1 MSDSKTV
8 PYWTVFVARA
18 LVALAIAVAITFSAD
33 HSAQFGLLTFGL
45 FALLSG
51 AVTVAGALLAL
62 PKGIER
68 TLFVAQGIFSVLVGA
83 LALATQSA
91 GLAFF
96 LFLVSAWGA
105 LTGFLEIYLG
115 LRKRSHNSHGKD
127 WVFAGAIT
135 AILAIVALLVPG
147 DFSQAYSGPDNV
159 ERFLTASVIV
169 VGSLGAYCAI
179 LGVYLVIAG
188 LSLKWAKQE
197 TAVTSAAGSSK

>member
-8 PYWTVFVARA
+8 PYWTVFIARA
-18 LVALAIAVAITFSAD
+18 VVALAIAAAITFSAD
-33 HSAQFGLLTFGL
+33 HSAPFGFLTFGL
-45 FALLSG
+45 FALASG
-51 AVTVAGALLAL
+51 VVTFGAALLAL
-62 PKGIER
+62 PAGIER
-68 TLFVAQGIFSVLVGA
+68 VLFAAQGIFSVLVGA

-115 LRKRSHNSHGKD
+115 LRKRSHKAHGKD

-147 DFSQAYSGPDNV
+147 DFSQSYSGPDDV

-197 TAVTSAAGSSK
+197 TGVAHAAGSSY

>member
-8 PYWTVFVARA
+8 PYWTVFIARA
-18 LVALAIAVAITFSAD
+18 VVALAIAAAITFSAD
-33 HSAQFGLLTFGL
+33 HSAPFGFLTFGL
-45 FALLSG
+45 FALASG
-51 AVTVAGALLAL
+51 VVTIGAALLAL
-62 PKGIER
+62 PAGIER
-68 TLFVAQGIFSVLVGA
+68 VLFAAQGIFSVLVGA

-115 LRKRSHNSHGKD
+115 LRKRSHKAHGRD

-147 DFSQAYSGPDNV
+147 DFSQSYSGPDDV

-197 TAVTSAAGSSK
+197 TGVAHAAGSSN